1 MSYDEDKCYICH
13 GRDDL
18 VKPCTNKTCT
28 AKIHINCLLDQ
39 VRSDLN
45 KCGCCK
51 HDLAIIQHQK
61 LNTDRLSTVIICIIS
76 WIILVMTSRGTQG
89 CMEKGRR
96 DDIIFDII
104 AISFMWFVI
113 FVSILR
119 FSSTEN
125 FDKRI
130 IKYLPIISFVSS
142 MIPHPIGYLTRTYM
156 YNITEFFTCETSMIG
171 IMSISVI
178 LMVVTSLIKICVGV
192 IDTFCFIF
200 YDTEIKY
207 DVSVNT

>member
-13 GRDDL
+13 GTNDL

-28 AKIHINCLLDQ
+28 AKIHINCLLEQ
-39 VRSDLN
+39 VQSNLN

-61 LNTDRLSTVIICIIS
+61 LNTDRLSTVLICIIS
-76 WIILVMTSRGTQG
+76 WIILIMTSRGTQG
-89 CMEKGRR
+89 CMEKS
-96 DDIIFDII
+96 DNIIFDIS
-104 AISFMWFVI
+104 AISVMWFVI

-119 FSSTEN
+119 FSSTEI

-142 MIPHPIGYLTRTYM
+142 MIPHLMGYLTITYM
-156 YNITEFFTCETSMIG
+156 CNTTEFFTCETSMTG
-171 IMSISVI
+171 VLSISII
-178 LMVVTSLIKICVGV
+178 LMVVTSLIKICMGI

-207 DVSVNT
+207 DTSVNT